1 VFYVYALIH
10 TFGERCLGDAY
21 EYHGDSVSITVSK
34 TLHTAYVVHELS
46 STYRVCT
53 LFMTIKNPSLLKVY
67 LVPFFAMVT
76 SSMVNAISILYALDL
91 GADILQVNLIS
102 TVQSTMGILLVVPFG
117 LLADRLG
124 RKPMLI
130 YPRAIAL
137 VGILLRVL
145 ASNPTHLIIAAFVGG
160 FAGADFYPILVTMVT
175 DLADSAD
182 QREAI
187 STLYLFSGIG
197 LLVGPL
203 IGSVLLLMPAVS
215 LRTLYQ
221 IQLVAEVALIAYMA
235 RILRETKRET
245 VIASTTPTRSP
256 VRDLLAQRS
265 FQGLLLMGF
274 LFYFNFSILNTYLP
288 IYGRI
293 TLQLSDHE
301 VSSLA
306 LFRNIAITLI
316 RLSAATFLTR
326 VSTRWFLLLALT
338 GGGIASLGAPIA
350 STYSLI
356 ATIQVI
362 SGMSHGAVAI
372 LGSQLVAAEAQA
384 ANRGVAQSINNMTH
398 GLSNIMK
405 LPTASLA
412 ESYGL
417 MPVFLLGSIASF
429 ASTLPVFRRKH

>member
-1 VFYVYALIH
+1 
-10 TFGERCLGDAY
+10 
-21 EYHGDSVSITVSK
+21 
-34 TLHTAYVVHELS
+34 
-46 STYRVCT
+46 
-53 LFMTIKNPSLLKVY
+53 MKVY

-130 YPRAIAL
+130 YPRIIAAL
-137 VGILLRVL
+137 GILLRVL
-145 ASNPTHLIIAAFVGG
+145 ASNPTHLVIAAFVGG

-175 DLADSAD
+175 DLADSAE

-203 IGSVLLLMPAVS
+203 TGSVLLLMPEIS

-221 IQLVAEVALIAYMA
+221 MQLVAEIALIVYMA
-235 RILRETKRET
+235 RILRETKQDA
-245 VIASTTPTRSP
+245 VISSTTPHRSP
-256 VRDLLAQRS
+256 ILDLLAQRS

-288 IYGRI
+288 IYGRV
-293 TLQLSDHE
+293 TLQLSDPE

-306 LFRNIAITLI
+306 LFRNIAITVI

-326 VSTRWFLLLALT
+326 VSTQWFLLFSLT
-338 GGGIASLGAPIA
+338 AGGIASLGAPVA
-350 STYSLI
+350 STYSLVAI
-356 ATIQVI
+356 VQVI
-362 SGMSHGAVAI
+362 SGVAHGAVAI
-372 LGSQLVAAEAQA
+372 LGSQLVAAEAQP
-384 ANRGVAQSINNMTH
+384 ANRGVAQSLNNMTH

-417 MPVFLLGSIASF
+417 MPVFLLGAIASL
-429 ASTLPVFRRKH
+429 ASTIPILRRKH